1 MKIFVKT
8 KTKAKQNKVTP
19 PALKLWETSEKQP
32 LEASSG
38 RMTNDEIY
46 IVETK
51 SPPIQGKAND
61 SIVELLAEY
70 FKVTRAQVR
79 LVSGASSKLKVFD
92 ISL

>member
-1 MKIFVKT
+1 MKIFVKA
-8 KTKAKQNKVTP
+8 KTRAKQDKVIP
-19 PALKLWETSEKQP
+19 PAQRLWSTGEKK
-32 LEASSG
+32 
-38 RMTNDEIY
+38 DDIY

-51 SPPIQGKAND
+51 SLPIHGKAND

-70 FKVTRAQVR
+70 FKVTRRQVC